1 MIRRLLARLAGVDAL
16 RAEVRQQVRALEGQ
30 RARDIES
37 GAHAVEALE
46 DRATRADAKLTTA
59 LEREQARVTA
69 TADRVKAQGAKLQEA
84 VATIAKLEE
93 RLRQLESPYAGL
105 DDAGHVERRLRRLEY
120 LTDAN
125 DQSLPL
131 LRRAVDVLSNLEPVK
146 AFVRDAVSSATLHLD
161 PSAHLVVEGLFPEQ
175 FYRLLV
181 DSMPPAVLFEPI
193 DRVKADFRP
202 FGGPSATLVSRLVWQ
217 AFEQDIV
224 DGVMRDVLL
233 DRFQPVLLRH
243 YARLVG
249 EDFAAEAASL
259 PMRAAGRLMRRVPGY
274 RLGPHLDPK
283 RVLITGLLYCAR
295 PGDSEE
301 YGTSLY
307 RVNRPFVAPFLKT
320 YYPRE
325 DGLECT
331 VAKTIPFTANRFIA
345 FINADA
351 AHGAELPRD
360 AAQQDRY
367 AYQFYIQPDAARFD
381 DLLRRVPA
389 DTQALWQEPRSQ
401 ETSGTTY

>member
-16 RAEVRQQVRALEGQ
+16 SAQVRQQLRTLDGRQ
-30 RARDIES
+30 ARDIE
-37 GAHAVEALE
+37 GALRAVDALAERAKRAE
-46 DRATRADAKLTTA
+46 DKLAAA
-59 LEREQARVTA
+59 LDREQARVTA
-69 TADRVKAQGAKLQEA
+69 TAERLKTQGEKLQEA
-84 VATIAKLEE
+84 VATITRLEE
-93 RLRQLESPYAGL
+93 RLRQLESPYAPS
-105 DDAGHVERRLRRLEY
+105 DEDGHVERRLRRLEC

-125 DQSLPL
+125 DRSLPL
-131 LRRAVDVLSNLEPVK
+131 LRRAVHMLSNLEPVK
-146 AFVRDAVSSATLHLD
+146 ARVREAVSRATFHRD
-161 PSAHLVVEGLFPEQ
+161 PSAHVVIDDLLPAD
-175 FYRLLV
+175 FYELLV
-181 DSMPPAVLFEPI
+181 DSMPPAALFEPI

-202 FGGPSATLVSRLVWQ
+202 FDGPSATLVSRLVWQ
-217 AFEQDIV
+217 TFEQDLV
-224 DGVMRDVLL
+224 DGVLRETLL
-233 DRFQPVLLRH
+233 DRFRPVLEPH

-249 EDFAAEAASL
+249 DDVAAEAASL

-331 VAKTIPFTANRFIA
+331 VVKTISFTANRFIA

-367 AYQFYIQPDAARFD
+367 AYQFYIQPDADRFD

-389 DTQALWQEPRSQ
+389 EIQALWQEPRTQ
-401 ETSGTTY
+401 ETTGTTY